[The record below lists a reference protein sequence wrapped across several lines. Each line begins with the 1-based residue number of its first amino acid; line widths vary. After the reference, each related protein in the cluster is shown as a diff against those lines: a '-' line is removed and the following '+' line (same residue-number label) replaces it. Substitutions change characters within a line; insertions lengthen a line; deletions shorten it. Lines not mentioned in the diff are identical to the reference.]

1 MTDDSSLL
9 LHSAARPRRATDAL
23 ARVAAVSRSEGLPT
37 LADRLEQVRGFLG
50 SDLDALEGEIAELEN
65 NTAAPNLAQRAAR
78 HLLRQKG
85 KRLRPVCTHLGAR
98 LSGLA
103 SDARVHQLAVAS
115 ELVHAATLLH
125 DDVIDEGNERRGAPT
140 ARVVYGNSAS
150 ILAGDYLLTEALR
163 RVSTTGGTAL
173 TTLLDTIGQMVAAE
187 ALQLEQRGQFIPDR
201 DVYYAI
207 IEGKTASLFRW
218 ALSAAAQLAS
228 PGEAGGALVEPLG
241 RMGIELGIAFQL
253 VDDALD
259 LEGAPEEIGKDL
271 FADLAQ
277 GKLTFPLIAACE
289 AEPAVARTIRAFA
302 ADSAAGILEADQAA
316 LLVARL
322 RAAGALE
329 RTRDLADHHKRRALE
344 ALADLPATR
353 AADALGA
360 VITAAV
366 ERRS

>member
-9 LHSAARPRRATDAL
+9 LHIAARPRRPTDAL
-23 ARVAAVSRSEGLPT
+23 ARVAAVSRSEGLPS

-50 SDLDALEGEIAELEN
+50 NDLEALEGDIAELERS
-65 NTAAPNLAQRAAR
+65 AEAPNLAERAAR

-98 LSGLA
+98 LSGMA
-103 SDARVHQLAVAS
+103 CDARVHHLAVAS

-150 ILAGDYLLTEALR
+150 ILAGDYLLIEALE
-163 RVSTTGGTAL
+163 RVRHAGGGAAL
-173 TTLLDTIGQMVAAE
+173 ASLLATIGQMVAAE

-201 DVYYAI
+201 DVYYSI

-218 ALSAAAQLAS
+218 ALAALA
-228 PGEAGGALVEPLG
+228 EPLG
-241 RMGIELGIAFQL
+241 RMGTELGLAFQL

-277 GKLTFPLIAACE
+277 GKLTYPLIAACE
-289 AEPAVARTIRAFA
+289 AEPSIARAIREIAR
-302 ADSAAGILEADQAA
+302 DSAAGVLEARQAG

-329 RTRDLADHHKRRALE
+329 KTRELADRHKTRALE

-366 ERRS
+366 ERRN